1 MELLVSI
8 LFGLMAI
15 ATSVNMVG
23 DTLVEKKIRSQVQA
37 VDTLAVRIDNAP
49 NYDALGGK
57 VQRVRVATR
66 NLKISSA
73 IAFKALEI
81 DMDGIN
87 INLKEFIQE
96 DLVTEIDDVP
106 TLRLRELFESP
117 VQMAS
122 RVVLTQKQLDNILQ
136 SQTVNFTLSQRL
148 TDTLNGLS
156 DNDAEFIINSFKLDL
171 IDKNRLALRANII
184 DLEGEYEARGEELDV
199 DWELSIRVLDGSNFE
214 FFDQKLYI
222 EGEEIEPEN
231 DVLRAEPVSL
241 RVLEELGL
249 NVRVLQWN
257 SDQDELELALSVRA
271 NKDAASALLDAKNL
285 LEAAK
290 LFLEQ

>member
-37 VDTLAVRIDNAP
+37 VDTLVVRIDNAP
-49 NYDALGGK
+49 NYDVLGGK

-122 RVVLTQKQLDNILQ
+122 RMVLTQEQLDNILQ

>member
-8 LFGLMAI
+8 LSGLMAI